1 MKILVSILLC
11 ASLYGVSI
19 SQCTGCH
26 GVNFEKSALG
36 TSKIVRDMSE
46 NDIVKSLN
54 GYKNQSYGGRM
65 KGVME
70 GQVRK
75 FTDVDI
81 KLISKEI
88 KDSKWL
94 R

>member
-1 MKILVSILLC
+1 MKILVSSIVLC
-11 ASLYGVSI
+11 ASLYGVGI

-36 TSKIVRDMSE
+36 TSRIVRDMSE
-46 NDIVKSLN
+46 NDIIKTLN
-54 GYKNQSYGGRM
+54 GYKNRSYGGKM

-75 FTDVDI
+75 FTDIDI

-88 KDSKWL
+88 KNLK
-94 R
+94 